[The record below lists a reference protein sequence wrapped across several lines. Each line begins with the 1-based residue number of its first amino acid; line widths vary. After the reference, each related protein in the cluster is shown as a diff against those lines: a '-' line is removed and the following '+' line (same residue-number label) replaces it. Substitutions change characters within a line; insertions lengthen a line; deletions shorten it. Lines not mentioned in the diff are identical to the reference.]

1 MIRIDNDSIRAL
13 LEETSE
19 SVLSL
24 YVPVDP
30 SDANNQKSPGSE
42 AWRIWLK
49 NELKRLED
57 SVSRDGKA
65 AWNDAREALERFLAD
80 YSASGRTLVCFV
92 RPAGHVF
99 TELPVRLEPA
109 AAFGKPEVSPL
120 LQAMDEHHHYL
131 VALVAANGYRIVTGY
146 MGFVG
151 EVARVELDR
160 NWDMQGT
167 IRRKDHFSF
176 EAHRDHHQRSYQQG
190 LATDIDKVL
199 FDNPE
204 IDRIV
209 LGGSEKEAHGVRSL
223 MHPKAAE
230 SVVAVLPIPIDS
242 AEAQILER
250 VEPVAIAYERDR
262 ESALVDQVIEMTRA
276 GGRASIGRDDVTGLL
291 ERGTVR
297 TLILAAPQ
305 KEPLEPLLRLA
316 YYSSSRVEFVHGEPA
331 ERLRAQ
337 GGVAAELYYG

>member
-1 MIRIDNDSIRAL
+1 MIRINDGSIRAL

-19 SVLSL
+19 GVVSL

-57 SVSRDGKA
+57 SVSRTGKA
-65 AWNDAREALERFLAD
+65 VWSDALETLERFLAD
-80 YSASGRTLVCFV
+80 YSASGRTLICFV
-92 RPAGHVF
+92 RPDGHVF
-99 TELPVRLEPA
+99 AELPVRLEPS
-109 AAFGKPEVSPL
+109 AAFGKAAVGPL
-120 LQAMDEHHHYL
+120 LQAMDEYRHYL
-131 VALVAANGYRIVTGY
+131 VALIAANGYRIVTGY
-146 MGFVG
+146 LGFVG
-151 EVARVELDR
+151 EIARVELDR

-167 IRRKDHFSF
+167 IRRKDRFRF

-190 LATDIDKVL
+190 LASEIDKVL
-199 FDNPE
+199 FDIPE

-209 LGGSEKEAHGVRSL
+209 LGGNEKEAHGVRNL

-230 SVVAVLPIPIDS
+230 SVVAVLPVPIES
-242 AEAQILER
+242 TEAEIRER
-250 VEPVAIAYERDR
+250 VEPAAIAYERDR
-262 ESALVDQVIEMTRA
+262 ESALVDHVIAMTRA
-276 GGRASIGRDDVTGLL
+276 GGRASMGRDDVTGLL
-291 ERGTVR
+291 ERGAVR
-297 TLILAAPQ
+297 TLILASPQ
-305 KEPLEPLLRLA
+305 EESLEPLLRLA

-337 GGVAAELYYG
+337 GGVACELYYG

>member
-1 MIRIDNDSIRAL
+1 MIRINDDSIRAL
-13 LEETSE
+13 LEETSDG
-19 SVLSL
+19 VLSL

-30 SDANNQKSPGSE
+30 RDANNQKSPGSE

-57 SVSRDGKA
+57 GVSHNGKA
-65 AWNDAREALERFLAD
+65 AWSDALETLERFLAD
-80 YSASGRTLVCFV
+80 YSPSGRTLICFV
-92 RPAGHVF
+92 RPDGHAF

-109 AAFGKPEVSPL
+109 AAFGKAEVGPL
-120 LQAMDEHHHYL
+120 LQAMDEHRHYL
-131 VALVAANGYRIVTGY
+131 VALIAANGYRIVTGY

-167 IRRKDHFSF
+167 IRRKDHFRF

-190 LATDIDKVL
+190 LASDIDKVL
-199 FDNPE
+199 FDHPE

-209 LGGSEKEAHGVRSL
+209 LGGNEKEAHGVRNM

-230 SVVAVLPIPIDS
+230 SVVAVLPIPIES
-242 AEAQILER
+242 SEAEILER

-262 ESALVDQVIEMTRA
+262 ESALVDHVVGMTRA
-276 GGRASIGRDDVTGLL
+276 GGRASMGRDDVTGLL
-291 ERGTVR
+291 ERGAVR
-297 TLILAAPQ
+297 TLILAVPQ
-305 KEPLEPLLRLA
+305 EESLEPLLRLA

-337 GGVAAELYYG
+337 GGVASELYYG